1 MSDGKFEK
9 VTRSEK
15 PLYGPRKLILC
26 GFAAGLQD
34 KFLKVLEVAG
44 LQGLAAVWAA
54 ENMADDKIG
63 QLIELPNGT
72 GTGTDSSL
80 PRTIV
85 VAGISESEL
94 HSLMNTCRASG
105 MQQPLWAVLTP
116 VSEKW
121 ALRQLIVELES
132 ERKALGQKTV

>member
-1 MSDGKFEK
+1 MNEGKFEK

-26 GFAAGLQD
+26 GFAADLQD
-34 KFLKVLEVAG
+34 KFLKILEIAG

-54 ENMADDKIG
+54 ENMADDDIG
-63 QLIELPNGT
+63 QLIELPDGT
-72 GTGTDSSL
+72 GTGTDSTL

-85 VAGISESEL
+85 VAGVSQSEL
-94 HSLMNTCRASG
+94 HSLMNTCRAGG

-116 VSEKW
+116 FSEKW
-121 ALRQLIVELES
+121 TLRQLIVELES
-132 ERKALGQKTV
+132 ERKALG